1 MGDRRPATCPS
12 ASRWLKLPGY
22 AKYIAK
28 YPGDATF
35 VQNLSNATQV
45 RPVTPLYPK
54 ISTALGQ
61 AVQAVLL
68 GKAQPQQAL
77 DQAASQVN
85 TILAAP

>member
-1 MGDRRPATCPS
+1 MVDAHGRPADPPVG
-12 ASRWLKLPGY
+12 LKLPGY

-54 ISTALGQ
+54 ISAALGQ